1 MSFLFGVHHKQKY
14 LYLYIFSII
23 LGATT
28 TLDMMINLI
37 DGVFALMAIP
47 TMTATVIL
55 APKVIEISKHYF
67 QKLNKEFKH
76 E

>member
-1 MSFLFGVHHKQKY
+1 M
-14 LYLYIFSII
+14 

-47 TMTATVIL
+47 TMFATIYM
-55 APKVIEISKHYF
+55 APRVMKEAKKYFSSFKKSKG
-67 QKLNKEFKH
+67 
-76 E
+76 